1 MQKVDQRTRQIL
13 LKLIEKP
20 IISSKNLSTHLKLTK
35 VQIDYVITKVNE
47 LLAEE
52 TLPPVWFDGNYFH
65 LSDDSRLFLVE
76 FFSNDQIYRQY
87 EMDIDERKK
96 YIYLMLFYH
105 TDEYLSVNHFLEVL
119 DIGKTTFI
127 NDLKKVE
134 KELESISI
142 QINYDRKNGYTLS
155 GDESLLRYHLMKL
168 VLEDL
173 RSDNG
178 SFLWDYFLFNES
190 SIEKEQTFR

>member
-96 YIYLMLFYH
+96 IHLPHAF
-105 TDEYLSVNHFLEVL
+105 LS
-119 DIGKTTFI
+119 
-127 NDLKKVE
+127 
-134 KELESISI
+134 
-142 QINYDRKNGYTLS
+142 Y
-155 GDESLLRYHLMKL
+155 
-168 VLEDL
+168 
-173 RSDNG
+173 
-178 SFLWDYFLFNES
+178 
-190 SIEKEQTFR
+190 